1 MKSSTYKIVE
11 VFYAENEK
19 VWRVVEK
26 KPDGK
31 MQDIAR
37 MTSREQAEQYINVRT
52 QQEAP
57 EQNQW

>member
-1 MKSSTYKIVE
+1 M
-11 VFYAENEK
+11 
-19 VWRVVEK
+19 WRVVEK

-57 EQNQW
+57 EHNQW

>member
-57 EQNQW
+57 EHNQW